1 MTQLPDLDH
10 LSHAEKEAL
19 IRTLWHRLERAERRI
34 AGLEAK
40 LNEPS
45 KTPDNS
51 SLPPSKGQKPNRP
64 EKAQRV
70 GPRQGSLG
78 RKGGGRPLALFPDE
92 TVTAKAPS
100 CAHCQAALSEADQV
114 LHGRY
119 DKIDLP
125 VVRPVVTRVERYA
138 GHCPGCGGVTL
149 APVPVGMEEGSPFS
163 VNILALQA
171 FRHVRVPRRNAGLAI
186 YLRFTHAIS
195 YRRLTQLFMQLYALQ
210 TSEGALDAML
220 QRAKPCFDNE
230 VAASLV
236 RKPRAAFSPS
246 DALRRMPAAPAQSLA
261 RLRRSRIICSDETTV
276 RIDGQTHWNW
286 VFQNDQMV
294 IHVVRNTRA
303 ASVVTETMAGHR
315 PTIWVSDLYGAQ
327 QGHAD
332 LWQVCLAHQLRDCKY
347 AIEAGDTIFAPR
359 MKALLLRAVVLARRR
374 KRLAESTRRSYQRR
388 LDRELNAIMVL
399 APTNPHG
406 QRLRKRYGKVR
417 NSLFTFLEH
426 PEAPPDNNGS
436 ERELRP
442 TATYRKVTGGF
453 RSKWGAD
460 LYAAVRSVIG
470 TAARQG
476 RDAYQ
481 AIRAVLHGESV
492 ILPG

>member
-1 MTQLPDLDH
+1 VLQLPNLDH
-10 LSHAEKEAL
+10 LSHAEKDTL
-19 IRTLWHRLERAERRI
+19 IRALWTQVQSLTARVAV
-34 AGLEAK
+34 LEAK

-51 SLPPSKGQKPNRP
+51 SLPPSKGQKPNKP
-64 EKAQRV
+64 EKAKRV
-70 GPRQGSLG
+70 GPRIGSLG
-78 RKGGGRPLALFPDE
+78 RKGGGRPLTLFPDE
-92 TVTAKAPS
+92 TVTTKAPT
-100 CAHCQAALSEADQV
+100 CGHCQAALTEANQV
-114 LHGRY
+114 LHRRY

-138 GHCPGCGGVTL
+138 GHCPCCGGVTL

-163 VNILALQA
+163 VNILAL
-171 FRHVRVPRRNAGLAI
+171 VI

-195 YRRLTQLFMQLYALQ
+195 YRRLTQLFHHIYALQ
-210 TSEGALDAML
+210 ISEGGLDAML

-230 VAASLV
+230 VAAI
-236 RKPRAAFSPS
+236 
-246 DALRRMPAAPAQSLA
+246 LA
-261 RLRRSRIICSDETTV
+261 RLRRARIVCSDETTV
-276 RIDGQTHWNW
+276 RINGRPHWDW
-286 VFQNDQMV
+286 VFQNDQVV
-294 IHVVRNTRA
+294 IHIVRNTRA

-315 PTIWVSDLYGAQ
+315 PSIWVSDLYGAQ

-374 KRLAESTRRSYQRR
+374 KKLAESTRRSYQRR
-388 LDRELNAIMVL
+388 LDHELNAIMVL
-399 APTNPHG
+399 APTNLHG
-406 QRLRKRYGKVR
+406 RRLRKRYGKVR
-417 NSLFTFLEH
+417 SHLFTFLEH
-426 PEAPPDNNGS
+426 PDVPPDNNGS

-453 RSKWGAD
+453 RSNWGGD
-460 LYAAVRSVIG
+460 LFAAVRSVVG
-470 TAARQG
+470 TAARRR

-492 ILPG
+492 LLPG